1 MKDIELEEIE
11 KRLEEVLAFG
21 ASTAD
26 KPPSVQKRR
35 KEGLSN
41 KTSWRNWKA

>member
-1 MKDIELEEIE
+1 MKDLELEEIE
-11 KRLEEVLAFG
+11 KKLGGALAFG

-41 KTSWRNWKA
+41 KTSWRNRKA

>member
-1 MKDIELEEIE
+1 MIDIELEKIE
-11 KRLEEVLAFG
+11 KKTGGALAFK

-26 KPPSVQKRR
+26 KPSSVQKRR

-41 KTSWRNWKA
+41 KTSWRNRKA

>member
-1 MKDIELEEIE
+1 MKDIELEKI
-11 KRLEEVLAFG
+11 KRRLGGALAFG

-41 KTSWRNWKA
+41 KTSWRNRKA

>member
-11 KRLEEVLAFG
+11 KRLGEALAFG

-26 KPPSVQKRR
+26 KPPSVTIVL
-35 KEGLSN
+35 G
-41 KTSWRNWKA
+41 